1 MDTSV
6 QGQPKQTLESLSK
19 DEIINKYKGLLGIA
33 KKAKQAKDEMLEENR
48 KLKEELQKC
57 ETQKEADKNALM
69 TMKEM
74 LEAYTE
80 HKLQLTTQLS
90 ELEKRRKQDNEQLE
104 KLSIENESL
113 KRQISR
119 LNDDNDSLL
128 RDIENMECQ
137 LQQVSGLGKEQK
149 QHLVMLE
156 DEINKLREAEMANK
170 QLTERNNELTKS
182 LDELKEK
189 YSFIKE
195 INTEQRHKFNA
206 LKDRFIEVH
215 KKVKKLKE
223 CKRILLETQHEYAD
237 SVSQWQ
243 MEIIKASK
251 LLCQEL
257 DSLKLEN
264 TKLLEKLENQKPIEV
279 IIEKVGAL
287 MKLTEK
293 VKNEY
298 NIITKEN
305 AELKEKLSKVNN
317 NGLLVSS
324 GNTNLCEEKL
334 DKLLALSK
342 LAMTEYENLK
352 TSKNNSSPDVNEE
365 SLSQYIVP
373 KLEILNNLAN
383 RAKNEYQ
390 LKSKELCELREEK
403 ENVKTNSTC
412 MGCEAKLAA
421 IEKLEED
428 VQRLT
433 MANVKTNSTCT
444 NCKAKLSVIEKLE
457 EDVQRLTME
466 NDSLQKDIMTKSNST
481 SQQDMENIVQLK
493 EELETCKKSAN
504 NFQEMYQQKEREH
517 YELLDEMRELNEA
530 LKARGDLISRQQEEQ
545 QQLKNELKITS
556 EKLEL
561 IQGELSAKQQEF
573 TEKQESFER
582 LTKLQQEESKQKL
595 EKLETTNNLNE
606 EKLRILNTELE
617 ILKNSTQNNAA
628 DILDNQSEVLSTSTI
643 SRADELQRLKDVED
657 SFEEKYNKL
666 RALAAK
672 LKKKLQ
678 DEVGVKQNL
687 EKELDQM
694 KSNESEMKI
703 QIRELQ
709 KRIDDLDMQL
719 LEKQKLADTLKSEN
733 QKLKS
738 SRKQAN
744 VLNLEIEAAEKSLT
758 EVNNKLA
765 KRTSELDN
773 AQAEIKTKDL
783 TIIQLRKEIELL
795 ESSKAAETKHSQE
808 LKDQIDHLQKTIKDT
823 VHSKQQALEKS
834 KILEQDV
841 ENLKMEL
848 EAAKFELSNATCNLE
863 QSLGQIKAEKEQLTE
878 QLAANQIKLSECE
891 QKLKHAERATEDLR
905 VEYLDYKV
913 KAQAVLRKN
922 QNRDSTK
929 ERELEEEIVT
939 LRATE
944 TQLKTTID
952 TLTTKLQ
959 SVENEKANVQ
969 EEQQLVKKRCSELMQ
984 LVEEMRK
991 QNDTLNQEVQ
1001 QHIKQQNEILK
1012 QHRQQIETMDEC
1024 HKDQVKALN
1033 ANHQRQLEQ
1042 LRKDL
1047 AASNLRLP
1055 TTIGGTDTTTTRMDH
1070 HQQQQH
1076 IVGDHSNYL
1085 LMERED
1091 AEGSEE
1097 AAETLASLAASRKIS
1112 NASSKRSHDFMPLD
1126 ELLNTPI
1133 NAINSETLIS
1143 NALHIPDNLNNNSD
1157 LLQLELNS
1165 TKERLQKQESRVR
1178 HLTALLAENEQ
1189 DLAKLTQMND
1199 MLKEELRRQ
1208 ERSAEREQHLHNS
1221 EYVKNVILK
1230 FLTLNNADE
1239 KTRLVPVLNTL
1250 LKLSRTETEMLNCVA
1265 KGQKVAETTTS
1276 AQRSGGWGNFL
1287 PWSGGSNNN

>member
-1 MDTSV
+1 ME
-6 QGQPKQTLESLSK
+6 QKQTTLESLSK

-33 KKAKQAKDEMLEENR
+33 KKAKQAKDEMFEENR
-48 KLKEELQKC
+48 KLKEQLQQC

-90 ELEKRRKQDNEQLE
+90 ELEKRRKLETEQLE
-104 KLSIENESL
+104 KLTIENESL
-113 KRQISR
+113 KRQLSR

-149 QHLVMLE
+149 QHLVLLE
-156 DEINKLREAEMANK
+156 QEINQLREAEKQNK
-170 QLTERNNELTKS
+170 LLIEENNELSKS

-264 TKLLEKLENQKPIEV
+264 SKLLEKLENHKPIEI
-279 IIEKVGAL
+279 IIEKIGML
-287 MKLTEK
+287 MELSEK
-293 VKNEY
+293 VKYEY
-298 NIITKEN
+298 NTIAREN
-305 AELKEKLSKVNN
+305 AELKEKLYQ
-317 NGLLVSS
+317 
-324 GNTNLCEEKL
+324 TNLVDPSLTTGNVEICQEKISH
-334 DKLLALSK
+334 LLELSK
-342 LAMTEYENLK
+342 IAMSDYHNLK
-352 TSKNNSSPDVNEE
+352 NAYDNSQKHNASE
-365 SLSQYIVP
+365 SLIQNIVP
-373 KLEILNNLAN
+373 KLDILNSLVD
-383 RAKNEYQ
+383 KVKKEYLQ
-390 LKSKELCELREEK
+390 KSEELSRFKDGKEIIDEKPDKKESSMDYEEK
-403 ENVKTNSTC
+403 I
-412 MGCEAKLAA
+412 KL
-421 IEKLEED
+421 IEKLEENIK
-428 VQRLT
+428 RLT
-433 MANVKTNSTCT
+433 LEKTT
-444 NCKAKLSVIEKLE
+444 
-457 EDVQRLTME
+457 
-466 NDSLQKDIMTKSNST
+466 LQKDIEANKSL
-481 SQQDMENIVQLK
+481 SQQEKENALQLK
-493 EELETCKKSAN
+493 EELEKSKKSAN
-504 NFQEMYQQKEREH
+504 DYHQMYKQKEREH

-545 QQLKNELKITS
+545 HVLKTELKTNADKLQAIQQELNAKEKHLKEEQES
-556 EKLEL
+556 LEKL
-561 IQGELSAKQQEF
+561 
-573 TEKQESFER
+573 
-582 LTKLQQEESKQKL
+582 TKTLEESSQKL
-595 EKLETTNNLNE
+595 EKLETTNGLNE
-606 EKLRILNTELE
+606 EKLRILNTELAM
-617 ILKNSTQNNAA
+617 LKSSQNNA
-628 DILDNQSEVLSTSTI
+628 DILDNQSDILSTSTI
-643 SRADELQRLKDVED
+643 SRAEELQRLKDVED

-666 RALAAK
+666 RAIAAK

-678 DEVGVKQNL
+678 DEISVKQDL
-687 EKELDQM
+687 ENELKQM
-694 KSNESEMKI
+694 QSNETEAKN
-703 QIRELQ
+703 QIRDLQ

-719 LEKQKLADTLKSEN
+719 LEKQKLADSLKNEN

-765 KRTSELDN
+765 KRTTELDN
-773 AQAEIKTKDL
+773 AQEEIKTKDL
-783 TIIQLRKEIELL
+783 TINQLRKEIELL

-808 LKDQIDHLQKTIKDT
+808 LKEQIDHLQKTLKDA
-823 VHSKQQALEKS
+823 VHGKQQAMETS
-834 KILEQDV
+834 KILEQDI

-848 EAAKFELSNATCNLE
+848 EAAKFELSSATCNLE
-863 QSLGQIKAEKEQLTE
+863 QSLSALKNEKELLVE
-878 QLAANQIKLSECE
+878 QLSTIQTKFYECE

-944 TQLKTTID
+944 NQLKTTID
-952 TLTTKLQ
+952 TLTTKLKTL
-959 SVENEKANVQ
+959 ENEKDHLY
-969 EEQQLVKKRCSELMQ
+969 EEQQQSKQRCSELMQ

-991 QNDTLNQEVQ
+991 QNDLLNRELQ

-1033 ANHQRQLEQ
+1033 ANHQRQMEQ

-1055 TTIGGTDTTTTRMDH
+1055 TTIGGGGGVSSTISTTRSFNDH
-1070 HQQQQH
+1070 QH
-1076 IVGDHSNYL
+1076 IAAAGDQSNYL

-1133 NAINSETLIS
+1133 NAINSETLINS
-1143 NALHIPDNLNNNSD
+1143 NPLNIPDNLNNNTD

-1230 FLTLNNADE
+1230 FLTLNNSDE

-1265 KGQKVAETTTS
+1265 KGQKVAETNTQ
-1276 AQRSGGWGNFL
+1276 QRSGGWGNFL
-1287 PWSGGSNNN
+1287 PWSGGGGGGSNNN

>member
-1 MDTSV
+1 MDTSS
-6 QGQPKQTLESLSK
+6 QGQKQTLESLSK
-19 DEIINKYKGLLGIA
+19 EEIINKYKGLLGIA

-48 KLKEELQKC
+48 KLKEQLQQC
-57 ETQKEADKNALM
+57 ETQKEADKNALL

-80 HKLQLTTQLS
+80 YKLQLTTQLS
-90 ELEKRRKQDNEQLE
+90 ELEKRRKHDTEQLE

-113 KRQISR
+113 KRQLDR
-119 LNDDNDSLL
+119 LNEDNDSLL

-149 QHLVMLE
+149 QHLVLLE
-156 DEINKLREAEMANK
+156 QEINQLREAEAKNK
-170 QLTERNNELTKS
+170 ELIVKNNELNKS
-182 LDELKEK
+182 LNELKEK
-189 YSFIKE
+189 YSFVKE

-243 MEIIKASK
+243 IEIIKASK

-264 TKLLEKLENQKPIEV
+264 TKLLEKLKDQKPMDG
-279 IIEKVGAL
+279 IIAKVGML
-287 MKLTEK
+287 MELSER
-293 VKNEY
+293 VKHEY
-298 NIITKEN
+298 NNVTTEN
-305 AELKEKLSKVNN
+305 TELKAKLSKANMVLPFRASNI
-317 NGLLVSS
+317 
-324 GNTNLCEEKL
+324 CEEKIN
-334 DKLLALSK
+334 KLLKLSK
-342 LAMTEYENLK
+342 LAMVEYQNLK
-352 TSKNNSSPDVNEE
+352 DAHENIAPENNASD

-373 KLEILNNLAN
+373 KLEILNNLAD
-383 RAKNEYQ
+383 RAKNEYLQ
-390 LKSKELCELREEK
+390 KSQELSQLREEK
-403 ENVKTNSTC
+403 ETLKNVRVNKEDTES
-412 MGCEAKLAA
+412 MGICKDCEENILI
-421 IEKLEED
+421 IEKLKED
-428 VQRLT
+428 IETTHGSHQ
-433 MANVKTNSTCT
+433 
-444 NCKAKLSVIEKLE
+444 KA
-457 EDVQRLTME
+457 
-466 NDSLQKDIMTKSNST
+466 
-481 SQQDMENIVQLK
+481 MENILELK
-493 EELETCKKSAN
+493 VELEKNKKSAN
-504 NFQEMYQQKEREH
+504 DYQQMYHQKEREH

-545 QQLKNELKITS
+545 QLLKAELKATSDKLETIQRDLNAKEEQLKQHH
-556 EKLEL
+556 EKLEN
-561 IQGELSAKQQEF
+561 
-573 TEKQESFER
+573 
-582 LTKLQQEESKQKL
+582 LTKTNEESGQKL
-595 EKLETTNNLNE
+595 EKLETTNGLNE

-617 ILKNSTQNNAA
+617 MLRSSQNNA
-628 DILDNQSEVLSTSTI
+628 DVLDNQSEVLSTSTI

-666 RALAAK
+666 RAIAAK

-678 DEVGVKQNL
+678 DEVSVKQDL
-687 EKELDQM
+687 EREIDQM
-694 KSNESEMKI
+694 KSNENEAST
-703 QIRELQ
+703 QIKDLQ

-719 LEKQKLADTLKSEN
+719 LEKQKLNDTLKSEN

-765 KRTSELDN
+765 KRTTELDN
-773 AQAEIKTKDL
+773 AQEQIKTKDL
-783 TIIQLRKEIELL
+783 TINQLRKEIELL

-808 LKDQIDHLQKTIKDT
+808 LKDQIDHLQKTLKDSL
-823 VHSKQQALEKS
+823 HSKQQALEKC

-841 ENLKMEL
+841 ENLKIEL
-848 EAAKFELSNATCNLE
+848 ETVKVELSKATGSLE
-863 QSLGQIKAEKEQLTE
+863 QSLSTLKTEKELLTE
-878 QLAANQIKLSECE
+878 QLSAKQTQLSEFE
-891 QKLKHAERATEDLR
+891 QKLKHAERANEDLR

-929 ERELEEEIVT
+929 EHELEEEIVT

-944 TQLKTTID
+944 TNLRTTVE
-952 TLTTKLQ
+952 TLTTKVQTL
-959 SVENEKANVQ
+959 EKEKEHLG
-969 EEQQLVKKRCSELMQ
+969 EEQQQFKQRCNELMQ
-984 LVEEMRK
+984 LVDEVRK
-991 QNDTLNQEVQ
+991 QNDSLNRELQ
-1001 QHIKQQNEILK
+1001 QHIKQQNDILK

-1042 LRKDL
+1042 LRRDL
-1047 AASNLRLP
+1047 AERNLHLP
-1055 TTIGGTDTTTTRMDH
+1055 TATMGSTNATTTT
-1070 HQQQQH
+1070 
-1076 IVGDHSNYL
+1076 NYS

-1133 NAINSETLIS
+1133 NAINSETLI
-1143 NALHIPDNLNNNSD
+1143 NTALNIPDNLNNNSD

-1265 KGQKVAETTTS
+1265 KGQKVADTS
-1276 AQRSGGWGNFL
+1276 QQRSGGWGNFL
-1287 PWSGGSNNN
+1287 PWGSGNGSNSSNN